1 MTRDSRRFTQI
12 KRREIGIIL
21 MLTDLRL
28 FTYRVQAS
36 QRLNKLPTPNATL
49 KVTRNR
55 SNSSALICVYLP
67 SSAVKKR
74 ECVGPQMT
82 RDSRRFTQIQRRE
95 IGIIPL
101 LTDLRLF
108 TYRVQASQRL
118 NKFFTNGVKRVRL

>member
-1 MTRDSRRFTQI
+1 M
-12 KRREIGIIL
+12 KGIFKAGFVGAG
-21 MLTDLRL
+21 D
-28 FTYRVQAS
+28 
-36 QRLNKLPTPNATL
+36 LPTPNATL
-49 KVTRNR
+49 KVTRHR

-74 ECVGPQMT
+74 EGKPQMT
-82 RDSRRFTQIQRRE
+82 MDGRRFTQIKRIK
-95 IGIIPL
+95 IGIIPM